1 MEGEL
6 LMAMEMRRMAHLNL
20 ALEVKRIIETELDRD
35 DFTFLLEQPD
45 NETDIVL
52 EKDYE
57 SGINYKLPVVVID
70 ISEVSSEPFEI
81 GGGVIDVCD
90 FTIDVLCVNRPESM
104 DVAEGILRNIIGEHD
119 FYDFNRDGNV
129 PDLNIAYDPALLPST
144 ILTSWETIEDDFV
157 QSNLKLTNTVQ
168 PNYVKRYSNML
179 EGRMRYVRSF
189 EKN

>member
-57 SGINYKLPVVVID
+57 EGINYKLPVVVID